1 MAKNKMKFKK
11 GDLVLVIAGK
21 DKGKQGHILKAMP
34 SVMKVVVDGVNVIN
48 KRIKPSMDNPSSST
62 MSVEFP
68 IHVSNVS
75 HIDPRTG
82 LRTKVGYKFTEDEGK
97 KLRFSKKTG
106 ENI

>member
-1 MAKNKMKFKK
+1 MKFKK

-34 SVMKVVVDGVNVIN
+34 SVMQIVVDGINVVN
-48 KRIKPSMDNPSSST
+48 KRVKPSMENPTPSS
-62 MSVEFP
+62 MRIEFP

-82 LRTKVGYKFTEDEGK
+82 LRTKIGYKFTDEGK
-97 KLRFSKKTG
+97 KLRISKKTG
-106 ENI
+106 ETI